1 MRKDILLHNSGQ
13 SNFDAKYCNHCH
25 CCFLCHNFAISVVVV
40 VVVVVDVVVVQL
52 TPSLA
57 PSGTW

>member
-40 VVVVVDVVVVQL
+40 VVVDVVVDVVV
-52 TPSLA
+52 A
-57 PSGTW
+57 P